1 MSSHECNIHDEG
13 TIPHDQQ
20 MLANSVFKKV
30 DKLLDG
36 KIYIHQMLGCTS
48 DTRL

>member
-1 MSSHECNIHDEG
+1 MNVTHDEG

-30 DKLLDG
+30 DKIKKK
-36 KIYIHQMLGCTS
+36 KIYIHHMLGCTS
-48 DTRL
+48 NTRH